1 MTQHLWLLLSGK
13 LISFSYDS
21 FSILHSRPL
30 SWYEPKAGS
39 YGGALFVSTFAF
51 DSQIPKSGPGF
62 SSALLP
68 CSMSLSFQNSM
79 IIFNLLQSRSI
90 LILFKIFIV
99 SS

>member
-1 MTQHLWLLLSGK
+1 M
-13 LISFSYDS
+13 
-21 FSILHSRPL
+21 

-51 DSQIPKSGPGF
+51 DSQIPKSGLGF

-68 CSMSLSFQNSM
+68 CSLSLPFQNSL
-79 IIFNLLQSRSI
+79 ILFNLLQSRSV
-90 LILFKIFIV
+90 LILVKTANV